1 MFDSLIGFTST
12 NSMKSKWYL
21 THDIENQIIDKYVN
35 EKDEKK
41 KELIWNELELHWEQE
56 QRKEMK
62 SFRWWV

>member
-1 MFDSLIGFTST
+1 
-12 NSMKSKWYL
+12 MKSKWYL